1 MSFQGNLRMY
11 RERLGINAKD
21 FAAQL
26 GIKYTTY
33 AGYETQGREPKY
45 DILCKIS
52 AALNVS
58 IDDLIG
64 HTEHDWEYW
73 QGYLTRLGI
82 SAEPSPEGDIVVF
95 TGKTVD
101 QHSYLGS
108 FSPEEFLTM
117 MEKITPAVEDKA
129 RNALREHL
137 EIAISKVFNDQLNA
151 AINDEIQRIAKSI
164 KVKNNPPQK

>member
-1 MSFQGNLRMY
+1 MSFQDNLRMY

-58 IDDLIG
+58 VDELIG
-64 HTEHDWEYW
+64 HTERDLEYW
-73 QGYLTRLGI
+73 RGYLMRLGLTTDI
-82 SAEPSPEGDIVVF
+82 SEDNVF
-95 TGKTVD
+95 IWRRNPNAND
-101 QHSYLGS
+101 DDNMLGY
-108 FSPEEFLTM
+108 FDYRDFVAI
-117 MEKITPAVEDKA
+117 MEKIATTAEKKAHNTLRDCVEVDLQK
-129 RNALREHL
+129 E
-137 EIAISKVFNDQLNA
+137 FNRQFFGRVNEYMK
-151 AINDEIQRIAKSI
+151 II
-164 KVKNNPPQK
+164 KPIKK